1 MTVFPADDAFFVA
14 EGLFFVAVFFPAED
28 VFKARFVEL
37 RVPPRS
43 SAVFLLCRALFFVAI
58 PSPPE

>member
-14 EGLFFVAVFFPAED
+14 EGLFFVADFFPAED
-28 VFKARFVEL
+28 VFTARFLEL
-37 RVPPRS
+37 RVLPRS
-43 SAVFLLCRALFFVAI
+43 SAVLSLRRALFFVAI